1 MIQTTNSK
9 HREEGHIGVAV
20 ERALPFSSFLPAEEK
35 SKKAEPSQKDA
46 PLRLRIAVW
55 DFGFVSDF
63 EIRTS
68 SF

>member
-1 MIQTTNSK
+1 MIKTANSK
-9 HREEGHIGVAV
+9 HREEGRIGLTV
-20 ERALPFSSFLPAEEK
+20 ERGLAFLYFLK
-35 SKKAEPSQKDA
+35 WGKKEQKGRARSKDA

-55 DFGFVSDF
+55 SFGFVSDF